1 MTLGITD
8 SNPCRNHK
16 LTSKPDIFSLWLLL
30 IFFRVHK
37 SQRRFKLI
45 SNSTQLLRID
55 VDAYGM
61 TPLLAASVTGRDL
74 MLMKTT
80 LAVIM
85 AMISAIMTLVAMMVT
100 VILLAT
106 MVTLVAWSISMATV
120 EKLLDVRPDRSPDR
134 RSREIDCDPKLSK
147 IFPNSS
153 PLASNWTECTPAS
166 WVASFYHRIMMTV
179 DATHCNKKRWWTIKM

>member
-1 MTLGITD
+1 MID
-8 SNPCRNHK
+8 F
-16 LTSKPDIFSLWLLL
+16 DIFS
-30 IFFRVHK
+30 VHK
-37 SQRRFKLI
+37 SQQRFKLI

-61 TPLLAASVTGRDL
+61 TPLLAASVTGRNL

-120 EKLLDVRPDRSPDR
+120 EKLLDVRPDRSSKQGNRLRSQIIQNISKFFTLGFKLNGVHTR
-134 RSREIDCDPKLSK
+134 RLGG
-147 IFPNSS
+147 
-153 PLASNWTECTPAS
+153 
-166 WVASFYHRIMMTV
+166 ASFYHRIMMTV
-179 DATHCNKKRWWTIKM
+179 DATHCNKKRR

>member
-1 MTLGITD
+1 M
-8 SNPCRNHK
+8 
-16 LTSKPDIFSLWLLL
+16 
-30 IFFRVHK
+30 
-37 SQRRFKLI
+37 
-45 SNSTQLLRID
+45 LRID

-74 MLMKTT
+74 MWMKTT

-85 AMISAIMTLVAMMVT
+85 VIMTLVAMMVT

-153 PLASNWTECTPAS
+153 PLASN
-166 WVASFYHRIMMTV
+166 
-179 DATHCNKKRWWTIKM
+179 

>member
-16 LTSKPDIFSLWLLL
+16 LTSKLDIFSLWLLL
-30 IFFRVHK
+30 IFFGVHK
-37 SQRRFKLI
+37 SQQRFKLI
-45 SNSTQLLRID
+45 SSSTQLLRID

-85 AMISAIMTLVAMMVT
+85 VMISAIMTLVAMMVT

-120 EKLLDVRPDRSPDR
+120 EKLLDVRPDRSLKQGNRLRSQIIQNISKFFTKLGFKLNGVHTRLGGFILSPDN
-134 RSREIDCDPKLSK
+134 D
-147 IFPNSS
+147 
-153 PLASNWTECTPAS
+153 S
-166 WVASFYHRIMMTV
+166 WRHTLQ
-179 DATHCNKKRWWTIKM
+179 

>member
-30 IFFRVHK
+30 IFFWVHK
-37 SQRRFKLI
+37 SQQRFKLI

-85 AMISAIMTLVAMMVT
+85 VIMTLVAMMVT

-120 EKLLDVRPDRSPDR
+120 EKLLDVRPDRSSKQGNR
-134 RSREIDCDPKLSK
+134 LRSQIIQNISKFFTLGFKLNAHPPPGWLHF
-147 IFPNSS
+147 I
-153 PLASNWTECTPAS
+153 TG
-166 WVASFYHRIMMTV
+166 
-179 DATHCNKKRWWTIKM
+179 